1 MQLIAEKLIDDK
13 EHERGGFHITPSP
26 FEIKTPSSSA
36 SLEGAYNKQIM
47 CLS

>member
-1 MQLIAEKLIDDK
+1 MRLIDEKLIDDM
-13 EHERGGFHITPSP
+13 EHERVGFHITLSP

-36 SLEGAYNKQIM
+36 GLEGAYNKQIM

>member
-1 MQLIAEKLIDDK
+1 MRRIDEKVIDDM
-13 EHERGGFHITPSP
+13 EDERIGFHITPSP